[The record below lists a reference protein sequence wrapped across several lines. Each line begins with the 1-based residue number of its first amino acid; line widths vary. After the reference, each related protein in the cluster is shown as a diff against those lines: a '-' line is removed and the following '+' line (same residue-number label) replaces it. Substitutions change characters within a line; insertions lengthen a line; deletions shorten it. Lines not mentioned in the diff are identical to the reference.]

1 MPVCEASPGA
11 QHKRLRVW
19 GRSRRIRGITSSL
32 WWARSWPI
40 RGPHCVPSTNQR
52 PGRSDPLQWFP
63 SLPPP
68 GPVSVQILCK
78 KKIAAKVH
86 GKQQMQKYATITVEV
101 ICRLFSSLAISSI
114 VWPELRL
121 NDLNSCFGSDP
132 VSLAKGK
139 LTNDKLCYIIIK
151 ANLKLH
157 CELFQRLNQ
166 RVYRSLFMKFSK
178 LCLTS

>member
-1 MPVCEASPGA
+1 MNTSFSLVRFLTNIFYRGSSPFILLPSMPVCEASPGA

-68 GPVSVQILCK
+68 GPASVQILCK

-86 GKQQMQKYATITVEV
+86 SKQQMQKYATITVEV
-101 ICRLFSSLAISSI
+101 RFVVCFPHWLFRLLFDLSL
-114 VWPELRL
+114 
-121 NDLNSCFGSDP
+121 D
-132 VSLAKGK
+132 
-139 LTNDKLCYIIIK
+139 
-151 ANLKLH
+151 
-157 CELFQRLNQ
+157 
-166 RVYRSLFMKFSK
+166 
-178 LCLTS
+178 